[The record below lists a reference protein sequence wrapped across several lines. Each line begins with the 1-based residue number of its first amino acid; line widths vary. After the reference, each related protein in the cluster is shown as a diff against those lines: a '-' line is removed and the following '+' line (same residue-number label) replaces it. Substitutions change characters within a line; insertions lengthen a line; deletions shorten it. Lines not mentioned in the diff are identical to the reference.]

1 MGDVVALEQEIEKEQ
16 AAAAEAAAAA
26 AAAALQASSSQQ
38 QTRSSPPPGMDVPS
52 SDDPVGLGGEQS
64 VEGAGPGE
72 ALSQEVKADAEGDVK
87 MEAS

>member
-1 MGDVVALEQEIEKEQ
+1 
-16 AAAAEAAAAA
+16 
-26 AAAALQASSSQQ
+26 
-38 QTRSSPPPGMDVPS
+38 MDVPS

-72 ALSQEVKADAEGDVK
+72 ALSQGVKADAEGDVK